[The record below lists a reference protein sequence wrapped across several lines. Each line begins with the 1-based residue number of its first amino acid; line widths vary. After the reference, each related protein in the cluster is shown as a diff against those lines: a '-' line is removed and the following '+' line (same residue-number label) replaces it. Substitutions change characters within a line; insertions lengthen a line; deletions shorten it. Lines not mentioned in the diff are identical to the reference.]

1 MIFTEV
7 QLKCQSK
14 YDFYWSLTEMQSKD
28 VHCTVSDDNDE
39 NNVTSVYWSLTEVQT
54 NVKFNWNAISGW
66 FLLKFYWNET

>member
-1 MIFTEV
+1 
-7 QLKCQSK
+7 
-14 YDFYWSLTEMQSKD
+14 MQSKD

-39 NNVTSVYWSLTEVQT
+39 NNVTSVYWSLTKVQT